1 MGLETRIEQD
11 LKDAMRAKD
20 EPRKRTLR
28 LLRAALKNASI
39 EAGGPLDEAG
49 VTAVL
54 QKQAKQRRDAI
65 GEFEK
70 GGREDLAA
78 GEREEL
84 AILEGYLP
92 EMMDADEV
100 EAVAREAIAQ
110 VGAEGPGDM
119 GSVMGPLMGRLQ
131 GRADGRLVS
140 DTVRRLLAG

>member
-28 LLRAALKNASI
+28 MLRAALKNASI
-39 EAGGPLDEAG
+39 EAGGPLDEPS

-65 GEFEK
+65 AEFEK

-92 EMMDADEV
+92 ELMAADEV
-100 EAVAREAIAQ
+100 EAVAREVIAQ

-119 GSVMGPLMGRLQ
+119 GAVMGPLMGRLQ

-140 DTVRRLLAG
+140 DTVRRLLSG

>member
-1 MGLETRIEQD
+1 MGTEAQIEQD
-11 LKDAMRAKD
+11 LAEAMRAKD

-39 EAGGPLDEAG
+39 DAGGELSEEA

-54 QKQAKQRRDAI
+54 QKQAKQRRDSI
-65 GEFEK
+65 EQFEA

-84 AILEGYLP
+84 AIIEGYLP
-92 EMMDADEV
+92 EMMGEEEV
-100 EAVAREAIAQ
+100 EAAARAVIEQ
-110 VGAEGPGDM
+110 VGAEGPADTGK
-119 GSVMGPLMGRLQ
+119 VMGPLMGRLK

-140 DTVRRLLAG
+140 ETVRRLLAG